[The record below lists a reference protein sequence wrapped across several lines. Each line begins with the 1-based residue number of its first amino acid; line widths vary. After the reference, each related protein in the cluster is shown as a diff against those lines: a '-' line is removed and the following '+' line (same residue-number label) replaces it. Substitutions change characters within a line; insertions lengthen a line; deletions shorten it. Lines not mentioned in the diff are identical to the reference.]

1 MYPAVVPPVQAKY
14 SVDLAEVLRMADQQA
29 LIPHGCSFSEGRL
42 LLNGKEVPFIH
53 YRRQGKDEIW
63 FPANP
68 TMKVTGEKNITHIL
82 ARVSNDCKMS
92 LKDLVAAKGLPS
104 DGCYGFVTTPNP
116 EDYHEGKA
124 IWVNESGF
132 YAILLGSR
140 KPECV
145 RFQRWVLEEVLPSIR
160 RTGGYLV
167 PGRQS
172 SDQDLRDWLTAR
184 LDALERMVG
193 TSSSTAQV
201 QHGVLE
207 ITRSRMTSFS
217 QKLQTIGTPV
227 DASQLEIVNA
237 EGGALHVSVFLKD
250 MDVRH
255 DIIRRL
261 NPTFALE
268 LGRRKLEQYNGVEGI
283 KPPLW
288 IAWSQGAWRLYYTE
302 VDRELMYAVFEDPST
317 KQTIEI
323 LEKSCQTPR
332 PDAPVIARR
341 RSGPYSGVLR
351 GGSSGVSSG
360 SIQRFFGSSVV

>member
-1 MYPAVVPPVQAKY
+1 MAEQQ
-14 SVDLAEVLRMADQQA
+14 DLV
-29 LIPHGCSFSEGRL
+29 PHGCSFTGRRL

-53 YRRQGKDEIW
+53 YDHPIRDEIW

-82 ARVSNDCKMS
+82 ARVPNDCKMS
-92 LKDLVAAKGLPS
+92 LKDLVAAKGLPLE
-104 DGCYGFVTTPNP
+104 GCYGFVTTPDP

-132 YAILLGSR
+132 YSMLLGSR

-145 RFQRWVLEEVLPSIR
+145 IFQRWVLEEVLPSIR
-160 RTGGYLV
+160 RRGGYLA
-167 PGRQS
+167 PGQ
-172 SDQDLRDWLTAR
+172 QNFHQALMDWLSAR
-184 LDALERMVG
+184 LDALERMVA
-193 TSSSTAQV
+193 TPSSIARV

-207 ITRSRMTSFS
+207 ITRSRTSAFS
-217 QKLQTIGTPV
+217 QKLLSVGTPV
-227 DASQLEIVNA
+227 DDSHLATVAA
-237 EGGALHVSVFLKD
+237 EGGALHVSVFLQD
-250 MDVRH
+250 MGVRY

-261 NPTFALE
+261 IPTFALE
-268 LGRRKLEQYNGVEGI
+268 VGRRKLEQYNGVDSGD

-302 VDRELMYAVFEDPST
+302 ADRELLCAVFEDPST
-317 KQTIEI
+317 KQNIET

-341 RSGPYSGVLR
+341 RSGPYGGVLR
-351 GGSSGVSSG
+351 GGSCEVSAG
-360 SIQRFFGSSVV
+360 SIRSFFGSAAA